1 MRKSMA
7 FGMVMPSVTY
17 NLDGSSSTVQIHKPI
32 PGSATLKADWKKSG
46 KQLNLL
52 KVEKIRG
59 GERTIKV
66 QEQWK
71 LSKDSKVLEVLRTVN
86 TPRGSAKVKM
96 IFNRERLSRKPAVTE
111 LQAR

>member
-7 FGMVMPSVTY
+7 FDMVTPTAIY
-17 NLDGSSSTVQIHKPI
+17 NLDGSSSTVQIDKPI
-32 PGSATLKADWKKSG
+32 PGAATLKADWKKSG
-46 KQLNLL
+46 KQLNLS
-52 KVEKIRG
+52 KVENIRG

-71 LSKDSKVLEVLRTVN
+71 LSKDGKVLEVQRTVN

-96 IFNRERLSRKPAVTE
+96 IFNKEEGSAGSP
-111 LQAR
+111 Q